1 MRPRIIFFGTP
12 EFGRIILEALLNAKS
27 SVVAVV
33 TQPDRPVGRD
43 QKLLPTPVKAFAK
56 ENKIPVLTSENKEKL
71 LAIRHKLLALKP
83 DLFVVAAYGQ
93 ILPPEVLAIPKKGAI
108 NVHPSL
114 LPKYRG
120 ASPIQGAILN
130 GERETGVTIMLVDE
144 KMDHG
149 PILSQVSIPIATDET
164 TPTLTL
170 KLARL
175 GADLLVKTIPRYLSG
190 KISPKEQDHRLA
202 TYTKLLVKE
211 DGLISWSMNN
221 LEIER
226 RIRAYNPWPGVWT
239 TVGEMADQLERVVK
253 NPNQTN
259 LRLKLLSAAVEDG
272 ALSIQTVQVEGRK
285 PNTLSEFVNGY
296 LV

>member
-1 MRPRIIFFGTP
+1 M
-12 EFGRIILEALLNAKS
+12 EALLNAKS